1 MKRYPVVLG
10 FGGSG
15 TVVAVGSEVKTI
27 KIGDEVYGL
36 GVEKPMFRGTPPT
49 FAAQYTVIKEKLVI
63 PKPKDLSWEAAASLP
78 GFVVTAIQ
86 VIRRGLQKRGEDS
99 LEGKTVYIPAA
110 LSGTGS
116 VMIQV
121 AKNVFGASKIISTVS
136 TPKVPLVKEYLP
148 GMVDQVIDY
157 KKQRVQDVVPRGSVD
172 FVVNTQWGTLT
183 DGIALLN
190 PENGTLMSITSLPS
204 KEAARGILGDDKF
217 PWWFGVLLDIV
228 QLYYRWLTRGTKLE
242 HEVVSGSPDVREDL
256 EAAGEVIAL
265 GKVKPVMRVV
275 DFEDIEAVR
284 KNAEQVYTGKGGL
297 GKLVVRVA

>member
-15 TVVAVGSEVKTI
+15 TVVAVGPGVKTV
-27 KIGDEVYGL
+27 KIGDEVYGI
-36 GVEKPMFRGTPPT
+36 GVEKPMFRGPPPT

-63 PKPKDLSWEAAASLP
+63 PKPRDISWEAAASLP

-99 LEGKTVYIPAA
+99 LEGKTVYIPGA
-110 LSGTGS
+110 LSGTGA

-121 AKNVFGASKIISTVS
+121 ARNVFGASKIISTVS
-136 TPKVPLVKEYLP
+136 TPKVPLVEEYLP

-157 KKQRVQDVVPRGSVD
+157 KTQRLQDVVPRGSVD
-172 FVVNTQWGTLT
+172 FMLNTQWDSLI
-183 DGIALLN
+183 DGIPLLN
-190 PENGTLMSITSLPS
+190 PETGTLMSITSIPS
-204 KEAARGILGDDKF
+204 KEMVRGILGDDKF
-217 PWWFGVLLDIV
+217 PWWFGMLLDFA

-242 HEVVSGSPDVREDL
+242 HEAVSGSPDVREDL

-265 GKVKPVMRVV
+265 GKVKPVIRVV
-275 DFEDIEAVR
+275 DLEDIEAVR
-284 KNAEQVYTGKGGL
+284 KNAEQVHSGKGGI
-297 GKLVVRVA
+297 GKLVLRVA